1 MKKLAIISLALMS
14 TAVFAGGSNHGPKP
28 PPSNPPAQACAVCET
43 GDINVGAP
51 QIQLTV
57 LKDTSVIG
65 KASGNMSRAN
75 NNLSSNTYGVDLR
88 AESIQITALKDS
100 GVAAKATGN
109 ESVAQNNLAS
119 NIGSVAVAANQQ
131 QTVTTSGL
139 SYIGA
144 YSNDHST
151 AVQNFSTNNACL
163 DCNPHARRGPRPN

>member
-14 TAVFAGGSNHGPKP
+14 TAVFAGPWH

-119 NIGSVAVAANQQ
+119 NIGNVAVNKAQLQAVVGSGAYVASVA
-131 QTVTTSGL
+131 SGNK
-139 SYIGA
+139 A
-144 YSNDHST
+144 RV
-151 AVQNFSTNNACL
+151 VQNLSTNNACVT
-163 DCNPHARRGPRPN
+163 CQ

>member
-14 TAVFAGGSNHGPKP
+14 TAVVAGGSNHGPKP
-28 PPSNPPAQACAVCET
+28 TPSKPPAQACAVCET

-100 GVAAKATGN
+100 DVAAKATGN

-119 NIGSVAVAANQQ
+119 NIGNVAVNKAQLQAVVGSGAYVASVA
-131 QTVTTSGL
+131 SGNK
-139 SYIGA
+139 A
-144 YSNDHST
+144 RV
-151 AVQNFSTNNACL
+151 VQNLSTNNACVT
-163 DCNPHARRGPRPN
+163 CQ

>member
-1 MKKLAIISLALMS
+1 MKKLALIAFAALSVSAVS
-14 TAVFAGGSNHGPKP
+14 TSAFASGW
-28 PPSNPPAQACAVCET
+28 CAVCET

-88 AESIQITALKDS
+88 AASIQITALKDS
-100 GVAAKATGN
+100 DVAAKATGN

-119 NIGSVAVAANQQ
+119 NIGNPRIAMLLPGVKMENSP
-131 QTVTTSGL
+131 TDLFVTASLQPVRFNGTDLDPIGPAL
-139 SYIGA
+139 S
-144 YSNDHST
+144 T
-151 AVQNFSTNNACL
+151 K
-163 DCNPHARRGPRPN
+163 

>member
-28 PPSNPPAQACAVCET
+28 PPSNPPAQACAVCEA

-119 NIGSVAVAANQQ
+119 NIGNVAVNKAQLQAVVGSGAYVASVA
-131 QTVTTSGL
+131 SGNK
-139 SYIGA
+139 A
-144 YSNDHST
+144 RV
-151 AVQNFSTNNACL
+151 VQNLSTNNACVT
-163 DCNPHARRGPRPN
+163 CQ

>member
-1 MKKLAIISLALMS
+1 MKKLAIISLALLS
-14 TAVFAGGSNHGPKP
+14 SVAFASKPDHGGGGST
-28 PPSNPPAQACAVCET
+28 QACAVCET

-119 NIGSVAVAANQQ
+119 NIGNVAVNKAQLQAVVGSGAYVASVA
-131 QTVTTSGL
+131 SGNK
-139 SYIGA
+139 A
-144 YSNDHST
+144 RV
-151 AVQNFSTNNACL
+151 VQNLSTNNACVT
-163 DCNPHARRGPRPN
+163 CQ